1 MAQAAAAATGAGEA
15 KKRRQTS
22 IEKDKKK
29 SKSRGVVESKPSPKY
44 CILLFLIHIP
54 SSFPLS
60 IMCRRAASAA
70 TMTADHKKDASAEM
84 PPRDGFSRRR
94 SSIAA
99 FLILQTFVFA
109 AMYYPQKVGLIKF
122 RPADTYCERH
132 NDKTDGVCTRADLFA
147 FQFAAGLM
155 LFYLGLVGFNSW
167 HVSRT
172 AHTGIPATPQGRIF
186 GYLKEGEDLNVAIF
200 CFQFWDLVVSS
211 LIPEHSSF
219 VFLAHHAMA
228 TLTSYLSLEF
238 QYVHHYAIFFG
249 GLSEFSSIFLV
260 FCDLEVF
267 FPAHM
272 QEDSFYGKFIFGC
285 QVIFAITFFMY
296 RVVGWWYVS
305 VQLWKDAYYVLSK
318 GIAQKLRPGRSY
330 VLYMFL
336 AADVI
341 LGTLQVFWF
350 YQILLKVQEV
360 LSGDE

>member
-1 MAQAAAAATGAGEA
+1 
-15 KKRRQTS
+15 
-22 IEKDKKK
+22 
-29 SKSRGVVESKPSPKY
+29 
-44 CILLFLIHIP
+44 
-54 SSFPLS
+54 
-60 IMCRRAASAA
+60 MCRRAASAA
-70 TMTADHKKDASAEM
+70 TMTVDHKKDASAEM